1 MKEDQSNENILL
13 IIHKTSLTIY
23 NPDAVVLG
31 DDMKQI
37 LIIDK

>member
-13 IIHKTSLTIY
+13 IIDKPSLTVY
-23 NPDAVVLG
+23 NPDTVVLG

-37 LIIDK
+37 SITDK